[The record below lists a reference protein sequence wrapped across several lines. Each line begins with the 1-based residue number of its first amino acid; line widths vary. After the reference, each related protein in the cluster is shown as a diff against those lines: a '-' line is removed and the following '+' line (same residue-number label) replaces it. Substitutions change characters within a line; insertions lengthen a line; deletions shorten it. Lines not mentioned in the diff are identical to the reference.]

1 MKNPNQPA
9 GKTMRYLTVK
19 TLVCAL
25 TLGGGL
31 GLAQSAL
38 ANPQMAVEMGCY
50 NCHGAQ
56 LRADAPSFERLSEK
70 FSKHKGDLAEERRHA
85 EKLREGEFLQHFTAH
100 QQLSPESAQK
110 LVHWLAEGAK

>member
-1 MKNPNQPA
+1 
-9 GKTMRYLTVK
+9 MRYLTVK
-19 TLVCAL
+19 TLAFAL

-56 LRADAPSFERLSEK
+56 LRADAPSFAHLADRLSRL
-70 FSKHKGDLAEERRHA
+70 KGDAAAEQKFA
-85 EKLREGEFLQHFTAH
+85 AKLREGEFLQHFTAH

-110 LVHWLAEGAK
+110 LVHWLTEGAK